1 MEKKRRILELLSH
14 MEICNNTLL
23 DEINC
28 TDLIM
33 YYVSGGGVL
42 HQQTQTNRLV
52 CALNLEPVSKL
63 RVFFSI
69 NHHSP

>member
-1 MEKKRRILELLSH
+1 

-33 YYVSGGGVL
+33 YYVSCGGVL

-52 CALNLEPVSKL
+52 CALNLKPVSKL

-69 NHHSP
+69 NDHSP